1 MVNMPACQA
10 GDRGFKS
17 RQLRHPATVAQL
29 VEQRT
34 ENPRVAGSIPARG
47 TIEARPRKG
56 SEVFYFQRKRR
67 NRQNREILGKRCFKG
82 HLQTPAIMPPG
93 FSFCLTN
100 LMTGKQKNNRRKRY
114 KKL

>member
-47 TIEARPRKG
+47 TIEDDLERIRG
-56 SEVFYFQRKRR
+56 FYFQP
-67 NRQNREILGKRCFKG
+67 NLAITIL
-82 HLQTPAIMPPG
+82 
-93 FSFCLTN
+93 
-100 LMTGKQKNNRRKRY
+100 Y
-114 KKL
+114 D

>member
-17 RQLRHPATVAQL
+17 RQLRQHATVAQL

-47 TIEARPRKG
+47 TTKFHYNTIINVNRA
-56 SEVFYFQRKRR
+56 EVAQW
-67 NRQNREILGKRCFKG
+67 
-82 HLQTPAIMPPG
+82 
-93 FSFCLTN
+93 
-100 LMTGKQKNNRRKRY
+100 
-114 KKL
+114 